1 MYISKMVA
9 WQKISL
15 MVNKDLRVELMLPL
29 WTTLSAAA
37 SAKEGGMRMPDGPVT
52 PNAQPNFNAGI
63 HSAPKHPWG
72 TRKYITTLSQ
82 EIYLNPFQHTMLAR
96 FSGVS
101 QLEDTAN
108 VSRIIQII

>member
-52 PNAQPNFNAGI
+52 P
-63 HSAPKHPWG
+63 
-72 TRKYITTLSQ
+72 
-82 EIYLNPFQHTMLAR
+82 
-96 FSGVS
+96 
-101 QLEDTAN
+101 
-108 VSRIIQII
+108 

>member
-1 MYISKMVA
+1 MTK
-9 WQKISL
+9 
-15 MVNKDLRVELMLPL
+15 NKSDGQQRPQSRTDAAPL
-29 WTTLSAAA
+29 NHLSAAA

-52 PNAQPNFNAGI
+52 PNAQPNFSAGI
-63 HSAPKHPWG
+63 HSEPKHPWG